1 MSSRND
7 PLRQQLSKALDW
19 QEAHATFDQAV
30 DGIPADKRGTR
41 PPGFEHSAWQLLE
54 HLRLAQDD
62 LLDFCRNPRY
72 VHEMTWPDDYWPKA
86 PEPSSDQAWA
96 ASVAAY
102 RRTRQEAKQFVLD
115 VDDLM
120 ARVPTGN
127 ESQTQLRSIL
137 LIIDHAAYHVGQ
149 IVALRRALGIWPTA

>member
-149 IVALRRALGIWPTA
+149 IVALRRAIGIWPTA

>member
-1 MSSRND
+1 MGSRND

-30 DGIPADKRGTR
+30 DGIPADKRGAR
-41 PPGFEHSAWQLLE
+41 PQGFEHSAWQLLE

-62 LLDFCRNPRY
+62 LLDFCRNPQY
-72 VHEMTWPDDYWPKA
+72 VHVMTWPDDYWPKS
-86 PEPSSDQAWA
+86 PEPPSDAAWTDSIA
-96 ASVAAY
+96 GY
-102 RRTRQEAKQFVLD
+102 RRTRAEAKQFVLD
-115 VDDLM
+115 VDDLT
-120 ARVPTGN
+120 APVPTGK

>member
-41 PPGFEHSAWQLLE
+41 PPGFEHSAWQLIE